1 MKLSQK
7 LTLLQV
13 SFMGEFLLFALFV
26 ELSVAIC
33 SVRYVQHLLNKITLP
48 FRPEVMTGFNKKQD
62 GRSCGHLAFYR
73 E

>member
-26 ELSVAIC
+26 ELSVVLC
-33 SVRYVQHLLNKITLP
+33 SVWYVQHLRDDMGRQGGAGQRASAEYSRR
-48 FRPEVMTGFNKKQD
+48 FRAF
-62 GRSCGHLAFYR
+62 RSSR
-73 E
+73 

>member
-26 ELSVAIC
+26 ELSVVLC
-33 SVRYVQHLLNKITLP
+33 SVWYVQHLLN
-48 FRPEVMTGFNKKQD
+48 E
-62 GRSCGHLAFYR
+62 
-73 E
+73 

>member
-26 ELSVAIC
+26 ELSVVLC
-33 SVRYVQHLLNKITLP
+33 SVWYVQHP
-48 FRPEVMTGFNKKQD
+48 RD
-62 GRSCGHLAFYR
+62 GMVRQGGAEQRASAEY
-73 E
+73 